1 MIVRKKGDR
10 IDHKNCAENGWRVHK
25 INNAEGKLICIWKHG
40 QKNSRVTE
48 WEREKKMLYGFI
60 CEGKKSRLFPFMY
73 TKSKQCLSQ
82 QRLYGTTAIVCCS
95 FVCSFVWC
103 VMDSTSA
110 GISCHAN
117 INKQPNW
124 IYEAKIVPQ
133 RTYGNNETNK
143 PSEYDILKDGSRCA
157 RNVIRAMS

>member
-1 MIVRKKGDR
+1 MR
-10 IDHKNCAENGWRVHK
+10 
-25 INNAEGKLICIWKHG
+25 
-40 QKNSRVTE
+40 
-48 WEREKKMLYGFI
+48 EREKNALWVYLWR
-60 CEGKKSRLFPFMY
+60 EKKQVVSIYVYKIEAMSEP
-73 TKSKQCLSQ
+73 
-82 QRLYGTTAIVCCS
+82 TAIVWNNSNCLL
-95 FVCSFVWC
+95 FVRSFVWC